1 MVTPANSTQTR
12 HLLDCDTQ
20 PGKLVRELENDSLIC
35 TACGHLCKLKS
46 GQRGICKVRYN
57 DQGILRVPFNYV
69 AGLQNDPI
77 EKKPFFHALPG
88 SRAMSFGMLGCDF
101 RCAYCQNWFTSQTL
115 RDDLSTQESTHM
127 TAKDICELAQRNDA
141 RTIVSTYNEPLIT
154 SEWAVEVFQEAR
166 KRGIRTAFVSNGH
179 GTPEVIEYISPWID
193 FYKIDLKT
201 FSDKNYRKL
210 GGNLTAVLDT
220 VGRVFSAGMWT
231 EIVTL
236 VIPDYNDSDK
246 ELTNIAEFIA
256 SISLDIPWHVTAFHP
271 DYKMQDRGRTPV
283 TTLLRAREHGKQA
296 GLKFVYSGNVPGQ
309 AENAE
314 NTYCPECD
322 KALVTRI
329 GFRLRNNY
337 LQDGCCPK
345 CREPIAGRWLE
356 DGISPNL

>member
-309 AENAE
+309 AENTE

-345 CREPIAGRWLE
+345 CREPIAGRWSE

>member
-1 MVTPANSTQTR
+1 
-12 HLLDCDTQ
+12 
-20 PGKLVRELENDSLIC
+20 
-35 TACGHLCKLKS
+35 
-46 GQRGICKVRYN
+46 
-57 DQGILRVPFNYV
+57 
-69 AGLQNDPI
+69 
-77 EKKPFFHALPG
+77 
-88 SRAMSFGMLGCDF
+88 
-101 RCAYCQNWFTSQTL
+101 
-115 RDDLSTQESTHM
+115 M

-345 CREPIAGRWLE
+345 CREPIAGRWSE